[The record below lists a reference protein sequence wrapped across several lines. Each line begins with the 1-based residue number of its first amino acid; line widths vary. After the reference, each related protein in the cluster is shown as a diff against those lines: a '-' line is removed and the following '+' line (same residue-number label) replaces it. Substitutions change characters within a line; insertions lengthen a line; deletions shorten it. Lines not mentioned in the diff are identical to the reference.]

1 MDTTNGRKA
10 LVVGLG
16 ISGIATAV
24 RLRSIGWTPV
34 LIEKFP
40 QRRTGGY
47 FLGLSGAG
55 RSAARRM
62 GILDGLHDRTPTRP
76 HSDFDRA
83 GNRRIGVDLRNLGG
97 LPWQMVRGDI
107 EQAAFDVLPSDVEIR
122 YSTVPSKIEQDDDGV
137 DVTLTDTADG
147 TSVTERFDL
156 VVGAD
161 GLRSTVRSLAFGPH
175 EKYLHRLNYMI
186 SAFEYPGAPGML
198 GIGEGGT
205 LYEPDRS
212 MWVWAFSDR
221 NPTILLSYR
230 TDDVDAEFTESP
242 VERIR
247 AVFGADPM
255 GSTLGDVA
263 AAMESAD
270 DVLFDSVEQV
280 RMDSWHR
287 GRVVLVGDAAWC
299 PCLYSGMGASSALAG
314 ADLLGTMLQRH
325 PDDLDHALTEWERKL
340 RPSMDF
346 YQQYGIK
353 QRFYFTPGNHRQ
365 IALRRLMTN
374 LFRTRLGPHM
384 WAMMARGK
392 ANRMK
397 EADIAAA

>member
-1 MDTTNGRKA
+1 MMDTTNGRKA

-270 DVLFDSVEQV
+270 DVLFDSAKTELKPA
-280 RMDSWHR
+280 
-287 GRVVLVGDAAWC
+287 GRVALRGIADVLRTMPERRFQVAGHTDDKKIQSARFPSNWELSTARAVEVVK
-299 PCLYSGMGASSALAG
+299 LLIESGMSPSSLSAAG
-314 ADLLGTMLQRH
+314 FGEFAPVSPND
-325 PDDLDHALTEWERKL
+325 
-340 RPSMDF
+340 
-346 YQQYGIK
+346 
-353 QRFYFTPGNHRQ
+353 TPEGRGKNRRIE
-365 IALRRLMTN
+365 IALVPPVTCSR
-374 LFRTRLGPHM
+374 
-384 WAMMARGK
+384 
-392 ANRMK
+392 
-397 EADIAAA
+397 